1 MEAVLKAGPTQNAY
15 LKLAEEVARQIA
27 IRNSSLDKTEL
38 VEIKL

>member
-1 MEAVLKAGPTQNAY
+1 LKSGPTQDAY

-27 IRNSSLDKTEL
+27 IRNSSIEKTEV